1 MEVDG
6 DIYVGREGP
15 GGEGT
20 PLRCAAVD
28 FDLTCC
34 SLSVGA
40 SRLYVL
46 FFTYLLSLIY

>member
-1 MEVDG
+1 MEVNG
-6 DIYVGREGP
+6 DIYVVREAP
-15 GGEGT
+15 GEKGT

-28 FDLTCC
+28 LDLTCC